1 MKNLCGAQM
10 EERMNR
16 TQRFSSRA
24 ENYAKYRPCY
34 PIDVLDTLKIECGLT
49 KGSGIAD
56 IGSGTGILAD
66 LFLKNGNLVFGVE
79 PNREMRKTAERL
91 HQKDANFTSVN
102 GTAEAT
108 RLDEQCVDFV
118 TAGQAFHWFD
128 RATAR
133 QEFLRILKPEGWVVL
148 LWNERL
154 THTPFL
160 QAYEH
165 LLQARSV
172 DYAIVDHRNIDSRT
186 LVTFFGD
193 KEYKEQNYPNR
204 QVFDFEGLKG
214 RLLSSS
220 YTPEPGN
227 PLYLPMLAELETLFH
242 AHQVEGR
249 VVLEYRTIM
258 YYGQFLRSDNF

>member
-1 MKNLCGAQM
+1 MD
-10 EERMNR
+10 R
-16 TQRFSSRA
+16 TQRFSGRV
-24 ENYAKYRPCY
+24 ENYAKHRPGY
-34 PIDVLDTLKIECGLT
+34 PVEVLDTLKKECGLT
-49 KGSGIAD
+49 KHSVIAD

-79 PNREMRKTAERL
+79 PNREMREAGKPL
-91 HQKDANFTSVN
+91 LQQYGNFTSVN

-108 RLDEQCVDFV
+108 TLDRQSIDFV
-118 TAGQAFHWFD
+118 IVGQAFHWFD
-128 RATAR
+128 RVMAR
-133 QEFLRILKPEGWVVL
+133 QEFLRILKPKGWVVL

-165 LLQARSV
+165 LLRARSV

-186 LVTFFGD
+186 LVAFFGER
-193 KEYKEQNYPNR
+193 EYKEETYPNC
-204 QVFDFEGLKG
+204 QIFDFEGLKG

-258 YYGQFLRSDNF
+258 CYGQFLRSDNF